1 MEAAVAAAT
10 AAAKAA
16 AAVSAAA
23 AAPVWR
29 EAQQNA
35 ARIGFHEGKYLLQD
49 RLRIL
54 VAVSSASNLIQALN
68 DELRGENNTKQ
79 PTSVYSWSGTCGFD
93 PRLTKHGCHAPPVM
107 LIPPYDYVFEGV
119 DAGSHLA
126 VAEKPHRDI
135 QPFFGA
141 GLHLRARVST
151 RIASA
156 AQHTAAQHA
165 HQHCRV
171 IREQTLVV
179 VLFTTD

>member
-49 RLRIL
+49 RLQIL

-68 DELRGENNTKQ
+68 DKLRGKNNTKQ
-79 PTSVYSWSGTCGFD
+79 PTSVYSWSGTCS
-93 PRLTKHGCHAPPVM
+93 RLVRPEP
-107 LIPPYDYVFEGV
+107 FE
-119 DAGSHLA
+119 
-126 VAEKPHRDI
+126 
-135 QPFFGA
+135 
-141 GLHLRARVST
+141 LRSNV
-151 RIASA
+151 
-156 AQHTAAQHA
+156 
-165 HQHCRV
+165 
-171 IREQTLVV
+171 LVW
-179 VLFTTD
+179 TNERSK